1 MAKNKKSSDTIVIS
15 KDKLLKVVGITIGIL
30 LFLVVCFAIS
40 SSNSEKYQESK
51 TTEHDSSGGDDSLE
65 TAIKEAGEVSDDE
78 RVSPTEIT
86 VDEYLD
92 IYNGKENQIILLSRP
107 TCQYCQIATPI
118 LENIIYKYGVKINYI
133 NTDNLDDD
141 SNAKLVTSDDYFSEG
156 YGTPT
161 LLVVGNGEIKDT
173 IDGLVTRDDYISFFK
188 QYGFMEE

>member
-40 SSNSEKYQESK
+40 SSNSEKYHESK
-51 TTEHDSSGGDDSLE
+51 TTEQDSSGDDSLE
-65 TAIKEAGEVSDDE
+65 TAIKEAVEVSDEE

-173 IDGLVTRDDYISFFK
+173 IDGLATRDDYISFFK

>member
-40 SSNSEKYQESK
+40 SSNSEKYHESK
-51 TTEHDSSGGDDSLE
+51 TTEQDSSGDDSLE
-65 TAIKEAGEVSDDE
+65 TAIKEAGEVSDEE

-173 IDGLVTRDDYISFFK
+173 IDGLATRDDYISFFK

>member
-40 SSNSEKYQESK
+40 SSNSENYQEST
-51 TTEHDSSGGDDSLE
+51 TTEQDSSGDDSLE
-65 TAIKEAGEVSDDE
+65 IAIKEAGEVSDDE

-92 IYNGKENQIILLSRP
+92 IYNGTEKQIILLSRP

-118 LENIIYKYGVKINYI
+118 LENLIYNYDIKINYI
-133 NTDNLDDD
+133 NTDELDDD

-161 LLVVGNGEIKDT
+161 VLVVGNGEIKDT

-188 QYGFMEE
+188 QYGFMED